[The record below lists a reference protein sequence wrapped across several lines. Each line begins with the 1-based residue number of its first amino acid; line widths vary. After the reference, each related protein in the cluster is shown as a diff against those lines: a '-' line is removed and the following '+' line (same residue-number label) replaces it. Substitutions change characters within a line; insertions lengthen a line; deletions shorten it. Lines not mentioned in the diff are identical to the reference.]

1 MHVGV
6 CTFRNQTP
14 LITSLSFI
22 DPLHSHHPQPAT
34 STTSSLWWGSLCE
47 GGVAFMLWCIRC
59 IRAVVAV
66 GDEAESQGHTDATEC
81 LKVVGEER

>member
-1 MHVGV
+1 
-6 CTFRNQTP
+6 
-14 LITSLSFI
+14 
-22 DPLHSHHPQPAT
+22 
-34 STTSSLWWGSLCE
+34 
-47 GGVAFMLWCIRC
+47 MLWCIRC